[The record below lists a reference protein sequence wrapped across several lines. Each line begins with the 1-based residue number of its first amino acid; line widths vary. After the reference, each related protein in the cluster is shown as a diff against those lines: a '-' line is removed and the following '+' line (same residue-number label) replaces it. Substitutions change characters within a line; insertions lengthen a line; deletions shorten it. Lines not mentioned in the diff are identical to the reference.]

1 MQNKYIFGITGGS
14 GAGKSTVSDIFRKLG
29 VYVSD
34 ADLVSRIVVMP
45 GAPCLDELCEEFG
58 KSILKSDGSL
68 DRAGLASIVF
78 SDPEKLEIL
87 NRITHRYIYEYIEN
101 ELDKSGSQLCAVDGA
116 VIIGSPVMSLCK
128 RLVVVTAD
136 RDVRLNRIMQ
146 RDMLDRETALR
157 RLNAQQDDRFY
168 LEHADFSV
176 VNNGDLK
183 KLGEQIEEIYNKI
196 KNEAEAACA
205 QA

>member
-1 MQNKYIFGITGGS
+1 MLNKYIFGITGGS
-14 GAGKSTVSDIFRKLG
+14 GAGKSTVSEIFRKLG

-34 ADLVSRIVVMP
+34 ADIVSRKVVMP
-45 GAPCLDELCEEFG
+45 GAPCLEELCETFG
-58 KSILKSDGSL
+58 NQILKADGSL

-78 SDPEKLEIL
+78 SDKEKLEIL
-87 NRITHRYIYEYIEN
+87 NKITHRYIYKYIEN
-101 ELDKSGSQLCAVDGA
+101 ELDRSGSQLCAVDGA

-128 RLVVVTAD
+128 RLVVVTAN

-146 RDMLDRETALR
+146 RDKLDRETALR

-176 VNNGDLK
+176 VNNGDLI
-183 KLGEQIEEIYNKI
+183 KLGEQIEEIYNTI
-196 KNEAEAACA
+196 KNEAETACA